1 MIASRPKNS
10 RICGCE
16 YPPANEQSLWGA
28 CEGGALSSVLVFTD
42 QPVLAKGLSSVLS
55 SVPDFDAVS
64 VCYTFEQI
72 LQMPPGAHP
81 DLLLLDVTPEI
92 TLASLADLQKR
103 APHSRIVLWVYTIS
117 PELAYQSIRVGVRG
131 VLRKTLGTGV
141 IVKSLQRIA
150 MGEFWFEEALTASL
164 ESNAKVALTN
174 RESQIV
180 ALLSQGLKN
189 KEIAYALDISEG
201 TAKVYLSKLFRKVGV
216 KDRYELA
223 LYGMRNLAG
232 DQAGLGN
239 AAQLPRKHPGS
250 ADAGAASPVL
260 MVRRAAVGHSAG

>member
-1 MIASRPKNS
+1 M
-10 RICGCE
+10 
-16 YPPANEQSLWGA
+16 
-28 CEGGALSSVLVFTD
+28 SSVLVFTD

-64 VCYTFEQI
+64 VCHSYEQL
-72 LQMPPGAHP
+72 LQMSPGAQP
-81 DLLLLDVTPEI
+81 DVLLLDLTPDI
-92 TLASLADLQKR
+92 TLASLAELQKR
-103 APHSRIVLWVYTIS
+103 APKSRIVLWVYTMS

-131 VLRKTLGTGV
+131 VLRKTLSTGV
-141 IVKSLQRIA
+141 MVKSLQRIA

-164 ESNAKVALTN
+164 GSNAKVALTN
-174 RESQIV
+174 RENQIV

-189 KEIAYALDISEG
+189 KEIAYALEISEG

-239 AAQLPRKHPGS
+239 GVQLPRKHPES
-250 ADAGAASPVL
+250 ADKGASSPVL
-260 MVRRAAVGHSAG
+260 MVRRAAGAREAG

>member
-1 MIASRPKNS
+1 MDTPYRRAT
-10 RICGCE
+10 
-16 YPPANEQSLWGA
+16 AAGA
-28 CEGGALSSVLVFTD
+28 QEGRELSSVLVFTD
-42 QPVLAKGLSSVLS
+42 QPVLAKGLSAVLS
-55 SVPDFDAVS
+55 SIPDFDAVS
-64 VCYTFEQI
+64 VCYSYEQ
-72 LQMPPGAHP
+72 LAQLPPGSQP

-92 TLASLADLQKR
+92 TLASLAELQRR
-103 APHSRIVLWVYTIS
+103 APDSKIVLWVYTIS

-131 VLRKTLGTGV
+131 VLRKTLGTGM

-232 DQAGLGN
+232 EQAGLGN

-250 ADAGAASPVL
+250 ADASAASPVL
-260 MVRRAAVGHSAG
+260 MVRRAAAARSGA